1 MISNFG
7 ELHDVIRSGW
17 ETVDWHEHGQVN
29 VQEHK
34 GLLLFSYM
42 ATCQFKKPEEWNWF
56 EQVSRGLVIDA
67 KTGEVVA
74 RPFDKFWNYGEVQPS
89 GDIVE
94 ITEKVDGSLGIGF
107 YHGGQWQ
114 ICTRGSFESEQAVWA
129 TKFLRENYDLC
140 GVQTEITLLFEII
153 YPDNRI
159 VVDYGDREDLV
170 LLGIRNTKGKADW
183 WFTAVKHFANC
194 YGFKTPPVY
203 EVEDIDRLLE
213 KAKTLGPEH
222 EGWVVRY
229 SDGTRVKIKGA
240 AYLEIHKWVGK
251 LSLKSV
257 AKAFY
262 EDKFEELIKTC
273 PLRLQEEVGQLARE
287 VMIRISTTLFILGIY
302 NVNAPDTSRK
312 EFALWAQTAPPKYRK
327 YLFLQYDGKL
337 TDKDLLKGEF
347 GL

>member
-1 MISNFG
+1 MNNFTD
-7 ELHDVIRSGW
+7 LKNLIFSGW

-29 VQEHK
+29 VQEHN

-56 EQVSRGLVIDA
+56 EQVSRGLVMDA

-94 ITEKVDGSLGIGF
+94 ITEKMDGSLGIGF
-107 YHGGQWQ
+107 YHGGQWH
-114 ICTRGSFESEQAVWA
+114 ICTRGSFESDQAVWA
-129 TKFLRENYDLC
+129 TKFLRDNYDLC

-203 EVEDIDRLLE
+203 DVEDIDNLLE
-213 KAKTLGPEH
+213 KAKALGPEH

-229 SDGTRVKIKGA
+229 SDGTRVKVKGA
-240 AYLEIHKWVGK
+240 AYLELHKWIGGITEK
-251 LSLKSV
+251 AY
-257 AKAFY
+257 AKAFVAGTNRVWITSCPKQLLKDVSWVVFKVY
-262 EDKFEELIKTC
+262 CRIEDISSFLFEIIED
-273 PLRLQEEVGQLARE
+273 
-287 VMIRISTTLFILGIY
+287 
-302 NVNAPDTSRK
+302 APRDNRK
-312 EFALWAQTAPPKYRK
+312 EFALWVKEHYPYLSS
-327 YLFLQYDGKL
+327 YLFLVYDGKL
-337 TDKDLLKGEF
+337 TEKDIIKQEYGV
-347 GL
+347 

>member
-1 MISNFG
+1 MNNFND
-7 ELHDVIRSGW
+7 LKNLILSGW
-17 ETVDWHEHGQVN
+17 ETVDWRDHGQVN
-29 VQEHK
+29 VQEHN

-56 EQVSRGLVIDA
+56 EQVSRGLVMDA

-74 RPFDKFWNYGEVQPS
+74 RPFNKFWNYGEAQPS

-94 ITEKVDGSLGIGF
+94 ITEKVDGSLGVGF

-153 YPDNRI
+153 YPENRV

-183 WFTAVKHFANC
+183 WFSAVKHFANC
-194 YGFKTPPVY
+194 NGFKTPPVY
-203 EVEDIDRLLE
+203 EVEDIDKLLE

-240 AYLEIHKWVGK
+240 AYLEIHKWIGK
-251 LSLKSV
+251 ITPKNI
-257 AKAFY
+257 AKMLY
-262 EDKFEELIKTC
+262 EKKTREYLLDVCPRLLID
-273 PLRLQEEVGQLARE
+273 E
-287 VMIRISTTLFILGIY
+287 MY
-302 NVNAPDTSRK
+302 NVILDVEGMAADIYTVVCSLYDEAPKTTRK
-312 EFALWAQTAPPKYRK
+312 EYALWAKEQLPCFQK
-327 YLFLQYDGKL
+327 YLFLHYDDKL
-337 TDKDLLKGEF
+337 SFLDIYKGEF